1 MFTLV
6 DPIQPG
12 FKISVGC
19 PTSFQEHRTSDW
31 SSPQTPPRVV
41 GMASLHNKR
50 ERLLQ
55 KSAST
60 RGMQA
65 PTSKVPTVKSRDSVQ
80 KQRSDPWAGP
90 SLIATYVRCLRLL
103 DLDQLEDWPVI
114 SEDTFSTISAKQN
127 LQSRIKCV
135 EWSLYRLFELWSP
148 SETRD
153 VW

>member
-1 MFTLV
+1 MFTFV
-6 DPIQPG
+6 DPTNQG

-19 PTSFQEHRTSDW
+19 PTSFQEHHTSDW
-31 SSPQTPPRVV
+31 SSRWTRPRVV
-41 GMASLHNKR
+41 EMASLHHEGKQ
-50 ERLLQ
+50 LLP
-55 KSAST
+55 KTASA

-65 PTSKVPTVKSRDSVQ
+65 PSSKVPTVKFRDSVQ
-80 KQRSDPWAGP
+80 KQRSDLWAGP
-90 SLIATYVRCLRLL
+90 SPISTFVRCLRLL
-103 DLDQLEDWPVI
+103 DLDLLEDWPAI

-135 EWSLYRLFELWSP
+135 EWSLYRLFELWNP